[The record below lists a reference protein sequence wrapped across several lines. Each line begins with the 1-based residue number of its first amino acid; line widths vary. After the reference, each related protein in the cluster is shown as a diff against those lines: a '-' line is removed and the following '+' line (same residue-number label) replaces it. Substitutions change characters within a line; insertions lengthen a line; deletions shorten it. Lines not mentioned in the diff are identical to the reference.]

1 MGPRHHS
8 LSAQCIVHH
17 RHLMNAYQISEGMN
31 EAIDK
36 EPRWQIQACRF
47 IFPTPPFSLTPG
59 RSLGRRGGSHLD
71 AGELPALHV
80 RRAEGTGSLLTQPSP
95 GGLGLRPL
103 APSPREMLTFP
114 SGSSTS
120 DRLPPPHPS
129 SSSFCLEPLGVEKN
143 VGCEM

>member
-17 RHLMNAYQISEGMN
+17 RHLMNAYRISEGMN

-36 EPRWQIQACRF
+36 EPRWQNQACRF
-47 IFPTPPFSLTPG
+47 IFPTSPFSLTPG
-59 RSLGRRGGSHLD
+59 RSLGQRGGSYLD

-80 RRAEGTGSLLTQPSP
+80 RRVGGTGSLLTQPSP

-103 APSPREMLTFP
+103 AWSPREMLTFP
-114 SGSSTS
+114 SGSATS
-120 DRLPPPHPS
+120 HHLPPPHPS
-129 SSSFCLEPLGVEKN
+129 SSSFYLEPLGVEKN

>member
-17 RHLMNAYQISEGMN
+17 RHLMNAYRISEGMN

-36 EPRWQIQACRF
+36 EPRWQNQACRF
-47 IFPTPPFSLTPG
+47 IFPTSPFSLTPG
-59 RSLGRRGGSHLD
+59 RSLGRRGGSYLD

-80 RRAEGTGSLLTQPSP
+80 RRVGGTGSLLTQPSP

-103 APSPREMLTFP
+103 AWSPREMLTFP
-114 SGSSTS
+114 SGSATS
-120 DRLPPPHPS
+120 HHLPPPHPS
-129 SSSFCLEPLGVEKN
+129 SSSFYLEPLGVEKN